1 MLGLQ
6 TVHDALVEETRGVAV
21 YDSFPVDI
29 NDPTGGGG
37 VRTNIVAGQSMYHFS
52 QYGLY
57 EYPFSWLVKCSI
69 LTGHVP
75 SDAAVP
81 CDEWSQ
87 SFDAKDAATSGLDR
101 DKPLSTWNFL
111 TRVRGG
117 LLKLDDPEVVA
128 ANLASWESMVRR
140 RRACFIRCL
149 KLRKWVCCVLCG
161 VVFSK

>member
-1 MLGLQ
+1 MQ
-6 TVHDALVEETRGVAV
+6 QAVHDALVEETRGVAV

-29 NDPTGGGG
+29 NQGEEEGG
-37 VRTNIVAGQSMYHFS
+37 VMMTNIVAGQSMYHFS

-57 EYPFSWLVKCSI
+57 EYPFSWLVKCTI

-87 SFDAKDAATSGLDR
+87 SFDAADAATSGLDR
-101 DKPLSTWNFL
+101 DRPLSTWNFL

-117 LLKLDDPEVVA
+117 LLSLDDPQVAA
-128 ANLASWESMVRR
+128 ANLASWESMVG
-140 RRACFIRCL
+140 L
-149 KLRKWVCCVLCG
+149 NTL
-161 VVFSK
+161 